1 MKKIIIIL
9 GVVFVGLSM
18 LVHLYLTQYY
28 CVDDYYCTYRLVKGI
43 SINIIYLSVVFL
55 LTSITSLIGGKSRAW
70 LCVFG
75 IMSFLT
81 LFTDYPCSVIGCL
94 SREIWIFTT
103 CIVTISVGLI
113 TNLISRFRK

>member
-1 MKKIIIIL
+1 MKKMIIF
-9 GVVFVGLSM
+9 GAVFVGLSI
-18 LVHLYLTQYY
+18 LFHSYITQYY
-28 CVDDYYCTYRLVKGI
+28 CVDDYYCTYRLGKGI
-43 SINIIYLSVVFL
+43 SINIIYLSVAFL
-55 LTSITSLIGGKSRAW
+55 LTSISTLIGGKSRVW
-70 LCVFG
+70 LYVFG

-103 CIVTISVGLI
+103 CVVTISVGLI